1 MRVSANKRLL
11 LVHAHPD
18 DETINNGVTMAKY
31 AESGAHVTLVTCTRG
46 EEGEVLVPELLNL
59 ASNKDDKLGEHREI
73 ELSVAD
79 DKTNRLPRDERRAQ
93 LLVAAL
99 EVFTVAGYHSAAMDE
114 IADRANV
121 SKPVLYQHF
130 PSKLDLYL
138 AVLDLHIDSLVFA
151 IQKAIASNRENS
163 ARVAATVEAYF
174 GFIDSEGE
182 AFRLLFESD
191 MNVEPQVRERLNR
204 MTYDCAA
211 AVSAVISI
219 DTGLGKEESMM
230 LAVGIIGTVQTTAR
244 HWLDRDGKID
254 RQRATELVMN
264 LIWRGIS
271 GFPKSQS

>member
-1 MRVSANKRLL
+1 MTEDKSA
-11 LVHAHPD
+11 
-18 DETINNGVTMAKY
+18 
-31 AESGAHVTLVTCTRG
+31 
-46 EEGEVLVPELLNL
+46 
-59 ASNKDDKLGEHREI
+59 
-73 ELSVAD
+73 
-79 DKTNRLPRDERRAQ
+79 RLPRDERRAQ

-138 AVLDLHIDSLVFA
+138 AVLDMHIDSLVFA

-163 ARVAATVEAYF
+163 SRVAATVEAYF

-191 MNVEPQVRERLNR
+191 MSLEPQVRERLNR

-230 LAVGIIGTVQTTAR
+230 LAVGIIGTVQTSAR

-254 RQRATELVMN
+254 RKRATELVMN

>member
-1 MRVSANKRLL
+1 MV
-11 LVHAHPD
+11 
-18 DETINNGVTMAKY
+18 
-31 AESGAHVTLVTCTRG
+31 
-46 EEGEVLVPELLNL
+46 
-59 ASNKDDKLGEHREI
+59 DDK
-73 ELSVAD
+73 SA
-79 DKTNRLPRDERRAQ
+79 RLPRDERRAQ

-99 EVFTVAGYHSAAMDE
+99 EVFTAAGYHSAAMDE

-163 ARVAATVEAYF
+163 SRVEATVEAYF

-191 MNVEPQVRERLNR
+191 MNLEPQVRERLNR

-254 RQRATELVMN
+254 RRRATELVMN

-271 GFPKSQS
+271 GFPKSQSYIRNAIKQKIELSLGNYKNCK

>member
-1 MRVSANKRLL
+1 MV
-11 LVHAHPD
+11 
-18 DETINNGVTMAKY
+18 
-31 AESGAHVTLVTCTRG
+31 
-46 EEGEVLVPELLNL
+46 
-59 ASNKDDKLGEHREI
+59 DDKSG
-73 ELSVAD
+73 
-79 DKTNRLPRDERRAQ
+79 RLPRDERRAQ

-99 EVFTVAGYHSAAMDE
+99 EVFTASGYHSAAMDE
-114 IADRANV
+114 IADRAKV

-151 IQKAIASNRENS
+151 IQKAIASNQENS
-163 ARVAATVEAYF
+163 SRVAATVDAYF
-174 GFIDSEGE
+174 GFIDSKGE

-191 MNVEPQVRERLNR
+191 MNLEPQVRERLNR

-211 AVSAVISI
+211 AVSAIISI

-254 RQRATELVMN
+254 RKRATELVMN
-264 LIWRGIS
+264 LTWRGIS
-271 GFPKSQS
+271 GFPKSR

>member
-1 MRVSANKRLL
+1 MSEDKSA
-11 LVHAHPD
+11 
-18 DETINNGVTMAKY
+18 
-31 AESGAHVTLVTCTRG
+31 
-46 EEGEVLVPELLNL
+46 
-59 ASNKDDKLGEHREI
+59 
-73 ELSVAD
+73 
-79 DKTNRLPRDERRAQ
+79 RLPRDERRAQ

-99 EVFTVAGYHSAAMDE
+99 EVFTAAGYHSAAMDE

-163 ARVAATVEAYF
+163 SRVAATVDAYF
-174 GFIDSEGE
+174 GFIDNEGE

-191 MNVEPQVRERLNR
+191 MNLGPQVRERLNR
-204 MTYDCAA
+204 MTCDCAA

-254 RQRATELVMN
+254 RKRATELVMN

>member
-1 MRVSANKRLL
+1 MA
-11 LVHAHPD
+11 
-18 DETINNGVTMAKY
+18 DEK
-31 AESGAHVTLVTCTRG
+31 S
-46 EEGEVLVPELLNL
+46 
-59 ASNKDDKLGEHREI
+59 
-73 ELSVAD
+73 
-79 DKTNRLPRDERRAQ
+79 NRLPRDERRAQ
-93 LLVAAL
+93 LLIAAL

-114 IADRANV
+114 IADKAQV

-163 ARVAATVEAYF
+163 SRVAATVDAYF

-191 MNVEPQVRERLNR
+191 MNLEPQVRERLNR
-204 MTYDCAA
+204 MTYDCAS

-254 RQRATELVMN
+254 RTRATELVMN

-271 GFPKSQS
+271 GFPKSKS

>member
-1 MRVSANKRLL
+1 MSEDKSA
-11 LVHAHPD
+11 
-18 DETINNGVTMAKY
+18 
-31 AESGAHVTLVTCTRG
+31 
-46 EEGEVLVPELLNL
+46 
-59 ASNKDDKLGEHREI
+59 
-73 ELSVAD
+73 
-79 DKTNRLPRDERRAQ
+79 RLPRDERRAQ

-99 EVFTVAGYHSAAMDE
+99 EVFTAAGYHSAAMDE

-130 PSKLDLYL
+130 PSKLELYL

-163 ARVAATVEAYF
+163 SRVAATVEAYF
-174 GFIDSEGE
+174 GFIDAEGE

-191 MNVEPQVRERLNR
+191 MNLEPQVRERLNR

-254 RQRATELVMN
+254 RKRATELVMN

>member
-1 MRVSANKRLL
+1 MS
-11 LVHAHPD
+11 
-18 DETINNGVTMAKY
+18 
-31 AESGAHVTLVTCTRG
+31 
-46 EEGEVLVPELLNL
+46 
-59 ASNKDDKLGEHREI
+59 DDK
-73 ELSVAD
+73 S
-79 DKTNRLPRDERRAQ
+79 NRLPRDERRAQ
-93 LLVAAL
+93 LLSAAL
-99 EVFTVAGYHSAAMDE
+99 EVFTAAGYHSAAMDE

-130 PSKLDLYL
+130 PSKLELYL

-151 IQKAIASNRENS
+151 IQKAIAEHRSN
-163 ARVAATVEAYF
+163 ADRVKATVEAYF

-191 MNVEPQVRERLNR
+191 MNLEPQVRERLNR

-219 DTGLGKEESMM
+219 DTGLAKEESMM
-230 LAVGIIGTVQTTAR
+230 LAVGLIGTVQTIAR

-254 RQRATELVMN
+254 RSRATELVMN

-271 GFPKSQS
+271 GFPKSNS

>member
-1 MRVSANKRLL
+1 M
-11 LVHAHPD
+11 
-18 DETINNGVTMAKY
+18 T
-31 AESGAHVTLVTCTRG
+31 
-46 EEGEVLVPELLNL
+46 
-59 ASNKDDKLGEHREI
+59 DDK
-73 ELSVAD
+73 SA
-79 DKTNRLPRDERRAQ
+79 RLPRDERRAQ

-99 EVFTVAGYHSAAMDE
+99 EVFTAAGYHSAAMDE

-138 AVLDLHIDSLVFA
+138 AVLDMQIDSLVFA

-163 ARVAATVEAYF
+163 SRVAATVEAYF

-191 MNVEPQVRERLNR
+191 MNLEPQVRERLNR

>member
-1 MRVSANKRLL
+1 M
-11 LVHAHPD
+11 
-18 DETINNGVTMAKY
+18 
-31 AESGAHVTLVTCTRG
+31 
-46 EEGEVLVPELLNL
+46 
-59 ASNKDDKLGEHREI
+59 
-73 ELSVAD
+73 AD
-79 DKTNRLPRDERRAQ
+79 DKSNRLPRDERRAQ

-211 AVSAVISI
+211 AISAVISI

>member
-1 MRVSANKRLL
+1 M
-11 LVHAHPD
+11 
-18 DETINNGVTMAKY
+18 DEKA
-31 AESGAHVTLVTCTRG
+31 A
-46 EEGEVLVPELLNL
+46 
-59 ASNKDDKLGEHREI
+59 
-73 ELSVAD
+73 
-79 DKTNRLPRDERRAQ
+79 RLPRDERRAQ

-99 EVFTVAGYHSAAMDE
+99 EVFTAAGYHSAAMDE
-114 IADRANV
+114 IADRAKV

-130 PSKLDLYL
+130 PSKLELYL

-151 IQKAIASNRENS
+151 IQKAIASTRENS
-163 ARVAATVEAYF
+163 SRVSATVEAYF
-174 GFIDSEGE
+174 GFINSEGE

-191 MNVEPQVRERLNR
+191 MNLEPQVRERLNR

-211 AVSAVISI
+211 EVSAVISI

>member
-1 MRVSANKRLL
+1 
-11 LVHAHPD
+11 
-18 DETINNGVTMAKY
+18 
-31 AESGAHVTLVTCTRG
+31 
-46 EEGEVLVPELLNL
+46 
-59 ASNKDDKLGEHREI
+59 
-73 ELSVAD
+73 
-79 DKTNRLPRDERRAQ
+79 LPRDERRAQ

-99 EVFTVAGYHSAAMDE
+99 EVFTAAGYHSAAMDE

-130 PSKLDLYL
+130 PSKLELYL

-163 ARVAATVEAYF
+163 SRVAATVEAYF

-191 MNVEPQVRERLNR
+191 MNLEPQVRERLNR

-254 RQRATELVMN
+254 RKRATELVMN

>member
-1 MRVSANKRLL
+1 MA
-11 LVHAHPD
+11 
-18 DETINNGVTMAKY
+18 DE
-31 AESGAHVTLVTCTRG
+31 
-46 EEGEVLVPELLNL
+46 
-59 ASNKDDKLGEHREI
+59 
-73 ELSVAD
+73 
-79 DKTNRLPRDERRAQ
+79 KTNRLPRDERRAQ

-99 EVFTVAGYHSAAMDE
+99 EVFTAAGYHSAAMDE
-114 IADRANV
+114 IADRAKV

-151 IQKAIASNRENS
+151 IQKAIAANRENS

-191 MNVEPQVRERLNR
+191 MNLEPQVRERLNR

-254 RQRATELVMN
+254 RRRATELVMN

>member
-1 MRVSANKRLL
+1 M
-11 LVHAHPD
+11 PD
-18 DETINNGVTMAKY
+18 E
-31 AESGAHVTLVTCTRG
+31 
-46 EEGEVLVPELLNL
+46 
-59 ASNKDDKLGEHREI
+59 
-73 ELSVAD
+73 
-79 DKTNRLPRDERRAQ
+79 KTNRLPRDERRAQ

-114 IADRANV
+114 IADRAKV

-151 IQKAIASNRENS
+151 IQKAIAANRENS
-163 ARVAATVEAYF
+163 SRVAATVEAYF

-191 MNVEPQVRERLNR
+191 MSVEPQVRERLNR

-211 AVSAVISI
+211 AISAVISI

-230 LAVGIIGTVQTTAR
+230 LAVGIIGTVQTSAR

-254 RQRATELVMN
+254 RLRATELVMN
-264 LIWRGIS
+264 LILRGIS

>member
-1 MRVSANKRLL
+1 M
-11 LVHAHPD
+11 
-18 DETINNGVTMAKY
+18 
-31 AESGAHVTLVTCTRG
+31 
-46 EEGEVLVPELLNL
+46 
-59 ASNKDDKLGEHREI
+59 
-73 ELSVAD
+73 AD
-79 DKTNRLPRDERRAQ
+79 DKSNRLPRDERRAQ

-99 EVFTVAGYHSAAMDE
+99 EVFTGAGYHSAAMDE

>member
-1 MRVSANKRLL
+1 MS
-11 LVHAHPD
+11 
-18 DETINNGVTMAKY
+18 E
-31 AESGAHVTLVTCTRG
+31 
-46 EEGEVLVPELLNL
+46 
-59 ASNKDDKLGEHREI
+59 
-73 ELSVAD
+73 

-93 LLVAAL
+93 LLSAAL
-99 EVFTVAGYHSAAMDE
+99 EVFTAAGYHSAAMDE

-130 PSKLDLYL
+130 PSKLELYL

-151 IQKAIASNRENS
+151 IQKAIAEHRSN
-163 ARVAATVEAYF
+163 ADRVKATVEAYF

-191 MNVEPQVRERLNR
+191 MNLEPQVRERLNR

-211 AVSAVISI
+211 AVSAVISVE
-219 DTGLGKEESMM
+219 TGLAKEESMM
-230 LAVGIIGTVQTTAR
+230 LAVGLIGTVQTTAR

-254 RQRATELVMN
+254 RTRATELVMN

-271 GFPKSQS
+271 GFPKSNS

>member
-1 MRVSANKRLL
+1 M
-11 LVHAHPD
+11 
-18 DETINNGVTMAKY
+18 T
-31 AESGAHVTLVTCTRG
+31 
-46 EEGEVLVPELLNL
+46 
-59 ASNKDDKLGEHREI
+59 DDK
-73 ELSVAD
+73 SA
-79 DKTNRLPRDERRAQ
+79 RLPRDERRAQ

-130 PSKLDLYL
+130 PSKLELYL
-138 AVLDLHIDSLVFA
+138 AVLDMHIDSLVFA

-163 ARVAATVEAYF
+163 SRVAATVEAYF

-191 MNVEPQVRERLNR
+191 MSLEPQVRERLNR

-230 LAVGIIGTVQTTAR
+230 LAVGIIGTVQTSAR

>member
-1 MRVSANKRLL
+1 
-11 LVHAHPD
+11 
-18 DETINNGVTMAKY
+18 
-31 AESGAHVTLVTCTRG
+31 
-46 EEGEVLVPELLNL
+46 
-59 ASNKDDKLGEHREI
+59 
-73 ELSVAD
+73 VAD
-79 DKTNRLPRDERRAQ
+79 EKTNRLPRDERRAQ

-99 EVFTVAGYHSAAMDE
+99 EVFTTAGYHSAAMDE
-114 IADRANV
+114 IADRAKV

-151 IQKAIASNRENS
+151 IQKAIAANRENS

-211 AVSAVISI
+211 AISAVISI

-230 LAVGIIGTVQTTAR
+230 LAVGIIGTVQTSAR

-254 RQRATELVMN
+254 RRRATELVMN